1 MERCLGVYN
10 QLVGLCP
17 AGAAPAAQYEVAVRP
32 AIRSAYG
39 PPSRIATTETS
50 EGPPGGVISEKG

>member
-17 AGAAPAAQYEVAVRP
+17 AGAAPAAQHERGSTACRPFFLRTAV
-32 AIRSAYG
+32 
-39 PPSRIATTETS
+39 
-50 EGPPGGVISEKG
+50 